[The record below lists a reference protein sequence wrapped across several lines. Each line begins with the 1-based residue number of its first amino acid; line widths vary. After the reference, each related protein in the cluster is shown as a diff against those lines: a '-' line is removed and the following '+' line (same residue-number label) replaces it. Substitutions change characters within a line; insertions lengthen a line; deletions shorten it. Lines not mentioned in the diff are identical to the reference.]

1 MNTNTSREVRD
12 PITIGALPLPGRNGL
27 KETVRMPDYQET
39 TISGTSYKRAN
50 EVFISNPLNGARTI
64 RFSEELVINVSGT
77 PQRVPQGVFDVILT
91 DANKSTLI
99 NALDLASGATIS
111 QMTYEQIYGILFS
124 LYLDSANKRDIELAR
139 IEEEARRDSA

>member
-1 MNTNTSREVRD
+1 M
-12 PITIGALPLPGRNGL
+12 A
-27 KETVRMPDYQET
+27 DYQET

-50 EVFISNPLNGARTI
+50 EVFISNPLNGAKTV
-64 RFSEELVINVSGT
+64 RFSEELVINISGT

-91 DANKSTLI
+91 DANKSAPI
-99 NALDLASGATIS
+99 NVIDPTSGATIS

-139 IEEEARRDSA
+139 TEEARRDAA